1 MRKTIKLP
9 SMKFR
14 IFVLYF
20 FFIINLSIT
29 SIYIL
34 LDILGFDYLKNWD
47 FTLLLIYDLVTFI
60 MLGELIKQK
69 NEN

>member
-1 MRKTIKLP
+1 MRKTIKPP

-47 FTLLLIYDLVTFI
+47 FTLLLIYDLITFI

-69 NEN
+69 HEN

>member
-1 MRKTIKLP
+1 
-9 SMKFR
+9 MKFR

-47 FTLLLIYDLVTFI
+47 FTLLLIYDLITFI

-69 NEN
+69 HEN